1 MKRATTVAMAV
12 AVSLVLAAG
21 ASAGVVTIDAFT
33 DEFPPETFITNYSGG
48 IINGIDT
55 YGGLE
60 VGNLYF
66 TESPDHDQVGETMPP
81 VTLRTVESVTQT
93 GLAGVL
99 GGQRTGTLTKT
110 DATTRSSAVGIGY
123 GEFAH
128 STGSQA
134 KSNVLLEY
142 GNVTVLNADFSSL
155 GASEYFLLGGWT
167 LDQGTVT
174 ATLSLT
180 SGATTQSKSITLS
193 PADYYSP
200 VDYTIAFADFNLISF
215 SDVDVIRLELVN
227 NNNAQDMS
235 LSAFEATPEPATMA
249 LLALGGI
256 GMLLRRKR

>member
-1 MKRATTVAMAV
+1 
-12 AVSLVLAAG
+12 
-21 ASAGVVTIDAFT
+21 
-33 DEFPPETFITNYSGG
+33 
-48 IINGIDT
+48 
-55 YGGLE
+55 
-60 VGNLYF
+60 
-66 TESPDHDQVGETMPP
+66 
-81 VTLRTVESVTQT
+81 
-93 GLAGVL
+93 
-99 GGQRTGTLTKT
+99 
-110 DATTRSSAVGIGY
+110 
-123 GEFAH
+123 
-128 STGSQA
+128 
-134 KSNVLLEY
+134 
-142 GNVTVLNADFSSL
+142 
-155 GASEYFLLGGWT
+155 